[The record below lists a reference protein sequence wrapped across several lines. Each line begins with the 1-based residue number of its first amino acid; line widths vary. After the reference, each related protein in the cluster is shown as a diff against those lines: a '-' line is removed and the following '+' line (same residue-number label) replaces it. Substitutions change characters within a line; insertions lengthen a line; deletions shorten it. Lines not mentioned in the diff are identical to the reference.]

1 METTKITIIVDDQ
14 LSLLTKFCHLKR
26 LRWSKCRSEHSKWL
40 CFLFVDQFHS
50 YIICRMT
57 IHRSIDRSSSIS
69 LFQKSLYSD
78 FEEATFLLSLHF
90 KISSFTY
97 KGTMCKVSKHT
108 VFFRRTHD
116 YSSVRTHFI
125 SFIEQVTSSYAYGQS
140 SHRASIILRTLS
152 D

>member
-40 CFLFVDQFHS
+40 CLLFVDQFHS

-69 LFQKSLYSD
+69 LFQKSLYAD
-78 FEEATFLLSLHF
+78 FEGATFFLSLHLRYLPSRT
-90 KISSFTY
+90 KVQCVKSVNIGCSSAELTTPHRF
-97 KGTMCKVSKHT
+97 VH
-108 VFFRRTHD
+108 
-116 YSSVRTHFI
+116 I
-125 SFIEQVTSSYAYGQS
+125 SFHLSNRSLHRMHRDNYRIVPLSS
-140 SHRASIILRTLS
+140 
-152 D
+152 